1 MVLFS
6 RWTKEGKIVK
16 RIWFLSI
23 MNSPFYFAILKTQ
36 QLTTWADMSLHLL
49 LLNEKDITLDI
60 KGDVKLFDLSYLS
73 IRGTRRWIKKLPK
86 SSISCP
92 QKYLQ
97 QFSVKVPLFTA
108 AQKCC
113 STFGQFLPEI
123 CPQELSK
130 ITQSGHK

>member
-23 MNSPFYFAILKTQ
+23 MNSPLYFAILKTQ
-36 QLTTWADMSLHLL
+36 QHTTWADMSLHLL

-73 IRGTRRWIKKLPK
+73 IRGRGNAAAT
-86 SSISCP
+86 
-92 QKYLQ
+92 
-97 QFSVKVPLFTA
+97 KVTA
-108 AQKCC
+108 
-113 STFGQFLPEI
+113 P
-123 CPQELSK
+123 
-130 ITQSGHK
+130 